1 MKRPSCIGRIGV
13 HYRSFIG
20 TVDSLV
26 GANIMRVPFVTC
38 KR

>member
-20 TVDSLV
+20 TLDSLF
-26 GANIMRVPFVTC
+26 GANIMRVNFVNC

>member
-20 TVDSLV
+20 TVDSLF
-26 GANIMRVPFVTC
+26 GTNIMRVPFLNC